1 MDVVTERWKLLQL
14 PEEEHL
20 TVTEACNRCG
30 VSRKTYYKW
39 KNRFREEGID
49 GLKNRS
55 RKPGLSPRKTDAQT
69 ESEIVKIKA
78 EFPRWGAYRIRNHL
92 FRKGITLS
100 PKTVNAVLKRH
111 NIPTLWQKRKKIYKR
126 FERKHSN
133 SLWQM
138 DIMGSFPING
148 VKTYP
153 ITVLD
158 DCSRKV
164 LACCLYTKERA
175 KEVVRTLESAVKQY
189 NAPLQIYTDNG
200 GQFLSKKFSAACS
213 RAGITHI
220 KTAIAHPQSIGKIER
235 WHRNLQE
242 EFLDLTPF
250 TSIEEAQL
258 ALDKYVY
265 YYNHERSHMGINGA
279 TPHARYEERLP

>member
-1 MDVVTERWKLLQL
+1 
-14 PEEEHL
+14 
-20 TVTEACNRCG
+20 
-30 VSRKTYYKW
+30 
-39 KNRFREEGID
+39 
-49 GLKNRS
+49 
-55 RKPGLSPRKTDAQT
+55 
-69 ESEIVKIKA
+69 
-78 EFPRWGAYRIRNHL
+78 
-92 FRKGITLS
+92 
-100 PKTVNAVLKRH
+100 
-111 NIPTLWQKRKKIYKR
+111 
-126 FERKHSN
+126 
-133 SLWQM
+133 
-138 DIMGSFPING
+138 MGSFPING

-158 DCSRKV
+158 DCSRMI
-164 LACCLYTKERA
+164 LACCLYTKGRA
-175 KEVVRTLESAVKQY
+175 KEVVKTLEIAVKQY
-189 NAPLQIYTDNG
+189 NAPLHIYTDNG

-220 KTAIAHPQSIGKIER
+220 KTAITHPQGIGKIER

-258 ALDKYVY
+258 ALNKYVY